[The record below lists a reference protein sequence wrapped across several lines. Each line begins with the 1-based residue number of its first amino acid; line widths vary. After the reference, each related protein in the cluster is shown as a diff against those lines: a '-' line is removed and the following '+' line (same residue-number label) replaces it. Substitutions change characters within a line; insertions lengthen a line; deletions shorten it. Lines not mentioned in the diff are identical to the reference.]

1 MSELRRLLRPALVLT
16 ALLAVD
22 VVFRPVPFGLAF
34 RAWLVAIG
42 ALAAAALV
50 RGSLAPYQQVRVEP
64 VRLRSRRR
72 PAPERPAGLEEVERA
87 IDFAVWNPADLNRR
101 LRPLLREVAMHRLR
115 NRHGADID
123 RQPEMA
129 RRLLGEVAW
138 ELIEGPGEQEAGHPP
153 TGATLP
159 AMRET
164 IQRLED
170 LQPR

>member
-1 MSELRRLLRPALVLT
+1 VVLT

-22 VVFRPVPFGLAF
+22 IVFRPLPFGLAF

-42 ALAAAALV
+42 AFAAAALV
-50 RGSLAPYQQVRVEP
+50 RGSLAPYQQVHVEM
-64 VRLRSRRR
+64 VRLRARRR
-72 PAPERPAGLEEVERA
+72 AAPERPAGLEEVERA
-87 IDFAVWNPADLNRR
+87 VDFAVWNPADLNRR
-101 LRPLLREVAMHRLR
+101 LRPLLREVAAHRLQT
-115 NRHGADID
+115 RHGTDID
-123 RQPEMA
+123 RQPEVA

-138 ELIEGPGEQEAGHPP
+138 DLIQGPAAAESGRVP

-159 AMRET
+159 AMHET